1 MKKGE
6 KSVLTASDPSLVV
19 DSQLGIA
26 KAPAGTVVM
35 KLELQELEK
44 GKDTWNM
51 SGEEKVEYG
60 AGRKDVGAALFKSGR
75 TALALERYKK
85 VVDLFNYIDNFKDE
99 NKTKAKDLKKACEL
113 NKAACYL
120 KLQDYAE
127 ARNTCKSI
135 LKDEKQ
141 NVKALYRQAQAEHG
155 LKNFAECISD
165 CKSVIEI
172 DPQNKDARALW
183 KQAQAGQK
191 EVDKQAKGLFQ
202 NMCKALGKGPIPE
215 PGKTAP
221 IGNFDDEED
230 EEETAE
236 VNEGEAPKAE

>member
-85 VVDLFNYIDNFKDE
+85 VVDLFNYIDNFKEE
-99 NKTKAKDLKKACEL
+99 NKT
-113 NKAACYL
+113 KAACYL
-120 KLQDYAE
+120 KLQNFSE
-127 ARNTCKSI
+127 AKSACNGV
-135 LKDEKQ
+135 LKDDSS
-141 NVKALYRQAQAEHG
+141 NVKA
-155 LKNFAECISD
+155 
-165 CKSVIEI
+165 
-172 DPQNKDARALW
+172 
-183 KQAQAGQK
+183 
-191 EVDKQAKGLFQ
+191 
-202 NMCKALGKGPIPE
+202 M
-215 PGKTAP
+215 
-221 IGNFDDEED
+221 
-230 EEETAE
+230 
-236 VNEGEAPKAE
+236 